1 MDAVR
6 EFVTGDEEMEK
17 EKMEKEREKKRGE
30 REVAQGT
37 VGGCF
42 KTLNI
47 NTRGG

>member
-6 EFVTGDEEMEK
+6 EFVTGDEELEK
-17 EKMEKEREKKRGE
+17 EKKRERE
-30 REVAQGT
+30 REVAQGM
-37 VGGCF
+37 VGGYF

>member
-17 EKMEKEREKKRGE
+17 EKVEKEREKKRGGG
-30 REVAQGT
+30 EVAQGT

>member
-6 EFVTGDEEMEK
+6 EFVTDDEEK
-17 EKMEKEREKKRGE
+17 KGGGGERE

-37 VGGCF
+37 VEGCF